1 MTQTSSPPQ
10 KSISKKADR
19 QPQADQFC
27 IVGTSEITLWGMQP
41 AERLRRGFAQIG
53 VTREISPAELA
64 KTKKPVI
71 LARADAVIDTPLLTA
86 LAQQPGQILTGS
98 DGSQGQRLAVQTP
111 AKTAKQAADI
121 LLGTKPLPKSTS
133 FTDTNP
139 AEFDV
144 AYWAKLRKREVPY
157 AMAVTTHNIAQI
169 EWRMFMATYKGATD
183 FVTKHIWPW
192 PAFHIT
198 RAIAPLG
205 ITPNMVTTLS
215 AICVVLAYFFFQE
228 GAWTTGLIA
237 AWAMA
242 LLDTVDGKLARV
254 TLTSSKWGDV
264 FDHGIDLI
272 HPPFWYLAWGY
283 GLAASGL
290 ALSTTVFW
298 WTMIAIFA
306 GYILQRLME
315 GIAIKFLGLEI
326 HIWRPIDTLF
336 RQITARRN
344 PNMAILTISVLFG
357 RPDWGLL
364 GVAAW
369 TIICLVLHG
378 GQIIQG
384 LRARKKHGV
393 LTSWLT
399 KSATGS

>member
-1 MTQTSSPPQ
+1 MS
-10 KSISKKADR
+10 
-19 QPQADQFC
+19 
-27 IVGTSEITLWGMQP
+27 P
-41 AERLRRGFAQIG
+41 AERLRRGLKQIG
-53 VTREISPAELA
+53 LTREISEDELA
-64 KTKKPVI
+64 KTKSPVI
-71 LARADAVIDTPLLTA
+71 LVRADAVIDTPLLTA
-86 LAQQPGQILTGS
+86 LRHQPGKILTGS
-98 DGSQGQRLAVQTP
+98 DGSEGERLAVLAS
-111 AKTAKQAADI
+111 AKAAKQAASI
-121 LLGTKPLPKSTS
+121 VLSKKPVPKSARLS
-133 FTDTNP
+133 EASP

-157 AMAVTTHNIAQI
+157 AMAVTGQNTAQI

-215 AICVVLAYFFFQE
+215 AICVVLAYFLFQE
-228 GAWTTGLIA
+228 GAWAWGLLA

-272 HPPFWYLAWGY
+272 HPPFWYLAWGF

-290 ALSTTVFW
+290 ALSTDVFW
-298 WTMIAIFA
+298 GTMIVIFA

-336 RQITARRN
+336 RQVTARRN

-364 GVAAW
+364 AVAAW
-369 TIICLVLHG
+369 TMICLVLHG
-378 GQIIQG
+378 GQIVQG
-384 LRARKKHGV
+384 LSARRKYGT

-399 KSATGS
+399 KSATRS

>member
-10 KSISKKADR
+10 KSISKKAGR
-19 QPQADQFC
+19 QRQADQFC

-53 VTREISPAELA
+53 ITREISPAELA

-86 LAQQPGQILTGS
+86 LAQQPGKILTGS

-133 FTDTNP
+133 LTDTNP

-157 AMAVTTHNIAQI
+157 AMAVTTQNIAQI

-215 AICVVLAYFFFQE
+215 AICVVLAYFLFQE

-254 TLTSSKWGDV
+254 TLTASKWGDV

-283 GLAASGL
+283 GLANSGL
-290 ALSTTVFW
+290 ALSSDVFW
-298 WTMIAIFA
+298 ATMIAIFA

-315 GIAIKFLGLEI
+315 GVAIKFLGLEI

-344 PNMAILTISVLFG
+344 PNMAILTISVLLG

-369 TIICLVLHG
+369 TMICLILHG

-384 LRARKKHGV
+384 LSARKKFGV

-399 KSATGS
+399 KSATGT